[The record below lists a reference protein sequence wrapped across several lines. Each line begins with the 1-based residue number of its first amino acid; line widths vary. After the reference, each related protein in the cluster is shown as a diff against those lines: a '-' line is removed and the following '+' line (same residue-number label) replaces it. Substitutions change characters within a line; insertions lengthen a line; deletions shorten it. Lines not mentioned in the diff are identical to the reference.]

1 MDVLS
6 GAPHFGET
14 NPLPDP
20 ITAPS
25 VITPISEQLEGVT
38 GDRAAA
44 TVKAGDRIQEKL
56 SKLKDAEPFRANRE
70 AAASLSPD
78 FPPPH
83 RLVSAKMIFNVAP
96 TSRRE
101 LRMARGVAMAHCRRM
116 ILVLPHFVRAR
127 SRRRMF
133 RTESALQTAYSA
145 AGAQIK

>member
-1 MDVLS
+1 MRRCAFS
-6 GAPHFGET
+6 SPHFGET

-44 TVKAGDRIQEKL
+44 TVKADDRILEKL

-83 RLVSAKMIFNVAP
+83 RLVSAKMIFKVA
-96 TSRRE
+96 RLRVENCGRE
-101 LRMARGVAMAHCRRM
+101 GGLRWL
-116 ILVLPHFVRAR
+116 I
-127 SRRRMF
+127 
-133 RTESALQTAYSA
+133 
-145 AGAQIK
+145 AGE

>member
-1 MDVLS
+1 MCFQPLLIV
-6 GAPHFGET
+6 GET

-44 TVKAGDRIQEKL
+44 TVKADDRIQEKL

-83 RLVSAKMIFNVAP
+83 RLVFAKMIFKGPDFA
-96 TSRRE
+96 SRIAE
-101 LRMARGVAMAHCRRM
+101 GG
-116 ILVLPHFVRAR
+116 
-127 SRRRMF
+127 
-133 RTESALQTAYSA
+133 LQWLI
-145 AGAQIK
+145 AGE